1 MRRLLISCL
10 FIVVAFSILVSCE
23 TTKTL
28 KGSITSKVSSI
39 TSSVDENLFAQV
51 PEDEKDN
58 VDKAVLALM
67 VSKEKVKLAE
77 MKTELGNLRKKYARY
92 EENLAKKLQKEA
104 ALSLDIAKLEAID
117 RSDLGDKDDN
127 AKKIADL
134 RSKKL
139 GIEAQRVKIEAQ
151 LATAKRRISGLTKQ
165 IQEQA
170 KEIEELETGKE
181 QKQKETESPEAGE
194 GELNR

>member
-10 FIVVAFSILVSCE
+10 FIVVAFSSLVSCE

-51 PEDEKDN
+51 PEHEKHN
-58 VDKAVLALM
+58 VDKAALALM
-67 VSKEKVKLAE
+67 VSEGKVKLAE
-77 MKTELGNLRKKYARY
+77 MKTELANLQKKYARY

-117 RSDLGDKDDN
+117 RSDLGEKDDN

-151 LATAKRRISGLTKQ
+151 LATANRQISGLTKQ
-165 IQEQA
+165 IEEQA

-181 QKQKETESPEAGE
+181 QKQKEIESPETGE
-194 GELNR
+194 GELNQ

>member
-1 MRRLLISCL
+1 MRKVLISPL
-10 FIVVAFSILVSCE
+10 FIAVAFSVLVSCE
-23 TTKTL
+23 TTKTF
-28 KGSITSKVSSI
+28 KDSITSKLSSI

-58 VDKAVLALM
+58 VDKAALALM
-67 VSKEKVKLAE
+67 VSNEKVKLAE
-77 MKTELGNLRKKYARY
+77 MKTELGNQQKKYARY

-117 RSDLGDKDDN
+117 RSDLGDKDAN
-127 AKKIADL
+127 VKKIADL

-151 LATAKRRISGLTKQ
+151 LATAKRQISGLTKQ
-165 IQEQA
+165 IEEKA
-170 KEIEELETGKE
+170 EEIEELATGKE
-181 QKQKETESPEAGE
+181 QKQKEIESPETGE
-194 GELNR
+194 GD